1 MEKSDQVAKAAEKIK
16 GAEDVKYYKDTVK
29 KLLKATRGFQIAAIV
44 IMVFLIVVSTVV
56 VSNTIKLTVFNRSD
70 EIVIMK
76 YVGATN
82 WFIRAPFLLEGII
95 IGIVSA
101 LLSSGIVTLIYESV
115 LKVIGED
122 ILAILSTPMVPLGF
136 LSYNLV
142 WIFLA
147 LGISIGAWGSIISM
161 RRFLDK

>member
-1 MEKSDQVAKAAEKIK
+1 
-16 GAEDVKYYKDTVK
+16 
-29 KLLKATRGFQIAAIV
+29 
-44 IMVFLIVVSTVV
+44 
-56 VSNTIKLTVFNRSD
+56 
-70 EIVIMK
+70 MK